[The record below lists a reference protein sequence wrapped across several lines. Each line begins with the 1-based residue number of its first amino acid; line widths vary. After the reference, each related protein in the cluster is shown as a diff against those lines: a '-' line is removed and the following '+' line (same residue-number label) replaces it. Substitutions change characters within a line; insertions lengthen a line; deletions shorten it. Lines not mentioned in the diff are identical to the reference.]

1 MKYLAVAIMVSLAW
15 AHQDWWFWAWFPWDS
30 KEEIHGIPSG
40 LAYHVAFSFM
50 TAAAWLL
57 AAYKAWPAE
66 IERWADA
73 GSGHRRSRSRRSSR
87 RDPRRSR

>member
-15 AHQDWWFWAWFPWDS
+15 AHHDWWFWEDAFS
-30 KEEIHGIPSG
+30 FLGIPAG
-40 LAYHVAFSFM
+40 LGYHVAFSVM

-57 AAYKAWPAE
+57 AVYKAWPAE

-73 GSGHRRSRSRRSSR
+73 GGGHRRSRSRRSSR